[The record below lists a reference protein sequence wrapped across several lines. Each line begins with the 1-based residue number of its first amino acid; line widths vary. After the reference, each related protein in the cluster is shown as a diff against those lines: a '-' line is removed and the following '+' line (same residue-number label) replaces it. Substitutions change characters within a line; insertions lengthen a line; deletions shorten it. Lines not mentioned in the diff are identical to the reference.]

1 MKLLFDHNLSHRLL
15 HALQSEYPDSQHVR
29 NIGLAEASDEAIW
42 RHAIQQG
49 FTIITKDADFHQR
62 SFLFGHPPKV
72 VWICCGNCSTAAMS
86 NSYARAA
93 TISFN
98 LLPTEKGHFSSSSSS
113 AVPPMAIKESR
124 CLS

>member
-72 VWICCGNCSTAAMS
+72 VWIRCGNCSTAA
-86 NSYARAA
+86 
-93 TISFN
+93 IEQ
-98 LLPTEKGHFSSSSSS
+98 LLRMRRNDVIQFTADREGAFL
-113 AVPPMAIKESR
+113 VIE
-124 CLS
+124 